1 MKSHF
6 MMQFIKC
13 LMKLISAAKKIE
25 YYFAFIIDLVALS
38 LLIITWCQDFPV
50 TSKIKL
56 TRP

>member
-1 MKSHF
+1 